1 MDDYGEDIAVDASG
15 NTTWPVWLP
24 GDKSSR
30 YMNWDGT
37 IVYPGGKVVDD
48 VFYDRSQIPLFV
60 KADHI
65 IPTRDMASVASKHA
79 DPIVWILY
87 LNDHANGKLYED
99 DGESLT
105 YKTGNYAITEIK
117 SVQNTTGAE
126 ITIKA
131 PVGQYVASLP
141 VDRANVLQIR
151 GAGGLQVKKVLCNGQ
166 DVPAGDTKPGY
177 YSNKKQSLAISKDSL
192 IVNLPRV
199 GRDVDIKVSIII

>member
-1 MDDYGEDIAVDASG
+1 MYYDNPSDFMAYQVPDQYWFGESILAAPITDAVDASG

-79 DPIVWILY
+79 DTIVWILY
-87 LNDHANGKLYED
+87 LNDHANGK
-99 DGESLT
+99 
-105 YKTGNYAITEIK
+105 
-117 SVQNTTGAE
+117 
-126 ITIKA
+126 
-131 PVGQYVASLP
+131 
-141 VDRANVLQIR
+141 
-151 GAGGLQVKKVLCNGQ
+151 
-166 DVPAGDTKPGY
+166 
-177 YSNKKQSLAISKDSL
+177 
-192 IVNLPRV
+192 
-199 GRDVDIKVSIII
+199 